1 MSDTTERMLHGLDEG
16 QRDAVVHP
24 APPLRIIAGAGAGK
38 TRVLTRRI
46 AYQSAVETIDPRRV
60 LALTFTRKAA
70 GELNSRLR
78 SLGLRDSV
86 AAGTFHGIAYGQLRR
101 YWADKNRVAPGLLDR
116 KAPLVARVLPRG
128 LGETAVLDVISEIE
142 WAKAR
147 VVGPDDYE
155 AAALAADR
163 RPPAPLALMAEAY
176 GRYEQEKKA
185 RRVVDFDDL
194 LSLCRR
200 ALETDTEFGSAQR
213 WRFRHLFVDEFQ
225 DVNPSQFALLKAWLG
240 SSADL
245 CVVGDPRQA
254 IYSWNG
260 ADATYINDFDQH
272 FPGAASVELRNNYRS
287 TPQVMAIAQAV
298 LRGASTLAAT
308 VATKANGPLPR
319 VRAYENDSAE
329 ARGIA
334 RAVRDAHDPGKRWG
348 DQAVL
353 VRTNGQIPLLEEA
366 FGRAKI
372 PFRTRGGGLLR
383 LPDAR
388 SIIRG
393 IERSAQ
399 PLTVSIADLSA
410 ASGDD
415 PLGDAPDAL
424 DAPEAPD
431 TRRVIVDTIVRLAH
445 EYLTIDPSATG
456 SAFSS
461 WLQTTTGG
469 DEVDDKT
476 DAIDIATFHAAKG
489 LEWPIVHIA
498 GVEQGLVPISYAR
511 TPEAQ
516 AEEQRLFYV
525 ALTRAEHTVQCSWAR
540 ERQFGARSSSRS
552 PSPYL
557 GLVED
562 ALDRLTN
569 TTRPVDQRRQA
580 AAQRK
585 RLGSPNASKTAS
597 TDPLVVALKSWRS
610 TTSRAANVPA
620 YVVFSDATLEA
631 IASSKPKT
639 KVALGRVPG
648 IGPVKLDRYAE
659 ALLRIVSEA
668 VG

>member
-1 MSDTTERMLHGLDEG
+1 MSDTTERMLTGLDDA
-16 QRDAVVHP
+16 QREAVLHP

-46 AYQSAVETIDPRRV
+46 AYQSAADAIDPRRV

-70 GELNSRLR
+70 GELNARLR
-78 SLGLRDSV
+78 SLGLRDAV
-86 AAGTFHGIAYGQLRR
+86 AAGTFHGIAYAQLRR
-101 YWADKNRVAPGLLDR
+101 YWADNNRAAPGLLER
-116 KAPLVARVLPRG
+116 KASLVARVLPRG

-147 VVGPDDYE
+147 VVSADEYE
-155 AAALAADR
+155 SAALAADR

-176 GRYEQEKKA
+176 RRYEQEKKA

-225 DVNPSQFALLKAWLG
+225 DVNPSQFTLLKAWLA

-272 FPGAASVELRNNYRS
+272 FPGAATVELRNNYRS
-287 TPQVMAIAQAV
+287 TPQVMSIAQAV

-319 VRAYENDSAE
+319 IRMYDSDSDE

-334 RAVRDAHDPGKRWG
+334 RAVRDAHEPGKRWG

-353 VRTNGQIPLLEEA
+353 VRTNAQIPIIEE
-366 FGRAKI
+366 GLRRAKI

-383 LPDAR
+383 LPEAR

-393 IERSAQ
+393 LERSSQ
-399 PLTVSIADLSA
+399 PLAASITDLSA
-410 ASGDD
+410 VDDDD
-415 PLGDAPDAL
+415 PAVEED
-424 DAPEAPD
+424 APD
-431 TRRVIVDTIVRLAH
+431 TRRAIVDTIVRLAN
-445 EYLTIDPSATG
+445 EYLSIDPSATG
-456 SAFSS
+456 SAFST

-469 DEVDDKT
+469 DDVDDKS
-476 DAIDIATFHAAKG
+476 DAVDLATFHAAKG
-489 LEWPIVHIA
+489 LEWSIVHIA
-498 GVEQGLVPISYAR
+498 GLEQGLVPISYAR
-511 TPEAQ
+511 TPDAQ

-525 ALTRAEHTVQCSWAR
+525 ALTRAEHTVQCSWAQ

-552 PSPYL
+552 RSPYL
-557 GLVED
+557 ELVED

-569 TTRPVDQRRQA
+569 TVRPVDQRLQA
-580 AAQRK
+580 AAQRQ
-585 RLGSPNASKTAS
+585 RLGVPKGAKTAA
-597 TDPLVVALKSWRS
+597 TDPLVIALKSWRS
-610 TTSRAANVPA
+610 ATSRAANVPA
-620 YVVFSDATLEA
+620 YVVFSDATLDA

-639 KVALGRVPG
+639 RVALGRVPG
-648 IGPVKLDRYAE
+648 IGPIKLDRYAD
-659 ALLRIVSEA
+659 ALLRIVSESR
-668 VG
+668 

>member
-1 MSDTTERMLHGLDEG
+1 MSDTTERMLEGLDDA
-16 QRDAVVHP
+16 QRDAVLHP

-46 AYQSAVETIDPRRV
+46 AYQSAIEAIDPRRV

-86 AAGTFHGIAYGQLRR
+86 AAGTFHGIAYAQLRR
-101 YWADKNRVAPGLLDR
+101 YWADNNRTAPGLLER
-116 KAPLVARVLPRG
+116 KASVVARVLPRG
-128 LGETAVLDVISEIE
+128 LGDTAVLDVISEIE

-147 VVGPDDYE
+147 VVSPDAYE
-155 AAALAADR
+155 AAAHAADR
-163 RPPAPLALMAEAY
+163 RPSASLSLMAEAY
-176 GRYEQEKKA
+176 RRYEQEKKE

-225 DVNPSQFALLKAWLG
+225 DVNPSQFTLLKAWLG

-260 ADATYINDFDQH
+260 ADAGYINDFDQH

-298 LRGASTLAAT
+298 LRGASTLAPT
-308 VATKANGPLPR
+308 VATRADGPLPR
-319 VRAYENDSAE
+319 VRAFENDVDE

-334 RAVRDAHDPGKRWG
+334 RAVRDAHGPGKRWA

-353 VRTNGQIPLLEEA
+353 VRTNGQILVLEDA
-366 FGRAKI
+366 LRKAKI

-383 LPDAR
+383 LPEAR

-393 IERSAQ
+393 LERSSQ
-399 PLTVSIADLSA
+399 PLATAITDLSEP
-410 ASGDD
+410 DD
-415 PLGDAPDAL
+415 DDAPQSSDAPDA
-424 DAPEAPD
+424 PD
-431 TRRVIVDTIVRLAH
+431 TRGVIVDTIVRLAY
-445 EYLTIDPSATG
+445 EYLSIDPAATG
-456 SAFSS
+456 SAFST

-476 DAIDIATFHAAKG
+476 DAVDIATFHAAKG
-489 LEWPIVHIA
+489 LEWSIVHIA
-498 GVEQGLVPISYAR
+498 GLEQGLVPISYAR
-511 TPEAQ
+511 TPDAQ

-525 ALTRAEHTVQCSWAR
+525 AVTRAEHTVLCSWSK
-540 ERQFGARSSSRS
+540 ERQFGARASSRN

-557 GLVED
+557 QLVED

-569 TTRPVDQRRQA
+569 TTRPVDQRQQA

-585 RLGSPNASKTAS
+585 RLGTSSGPKTAS

-639 KVALGRVPG
+639 RGALGRVPG
-648 IGPVKLDRYAE
+648 IGPVKLDRYAD
-659 ALLRIVSEA
+659 ALLRIVKEA
-668 VG
+668 AS

>member
-1 MSDTTERMLHGLDEG
+1 MSVTTESMLHGLDDAQHE
-16 QRDAVVHP
+16 AVVHP

-46 AYQSAVETIDPRRV
+46 AYQSAIDAIDPRRV

-70 GELNSRLR
+70 GELNSRVR

-86 AAGTFHGIAYGQLRR
+86 AAGTFHGIAYAQLRR
-101 YWADKNRVAPGLLDR
+101 YWADKNRAAPGLLER
-116 KAPLVARVLPRG
+116 KASLVARVLPRG

-147 VVGPDDYE
+147 VVGPDEYE
-155 AAALAADR
+155 SAALAADR

-176 GRYEQEKKA
+176 RRYEQEKKA

-260 ADATYINDFDQH
+260 ADATYINDFDQF

-287 TPQVMAIAQAV
+287 TPQVMAVAQAV

-308 VATKANGPLPR
+308 VATKPNGPLPR
-319 VRAYENDSAE
+319 VRRYENDSAE
-329 ARGIA
+329 ARGVA
-334 RAVRDAHDPGKRWG
+334 RAVRDAHGPGKRWG

-353 VRTNGQIPLLEEA
+353 VRTNAQIPLLEEA
-366 FGRAKI
+366 LRRAKI

-393 IERSAQ
+393 LERSSQ
-399 PLTVSIADLSA
+399 PLAASISDLSA
-410 ASGDD
+410 PFDDDDSSVDEPTGD
-415 PLGDAPDAL
+415 
-424 DAPEAPD
+424 APD
-431 TRRVIVDTIVRLAH
+431 TRRTIVDTIVRLAY
-445 EYLTIDPSATG
+445 EYLSIDASATG
-456 SAFSS
+456 AAFST

-469 DEVDDKT
+469 DDVDDKS
-476 DAIDIATFHAAKG
+476 DAVDIATFHAAKG
-489 LEWPIVHIA
+489 LEWPVVHIA
-498 GVEQGLVPISYAR
+498 GVEQGLVPISFAR
-511 TPEAQ
+511 TPDAQ

-525 ALTRAEHTVQCSWAR
+525 ALTRAEHTVHCSWAQ
-540 ERQFGARSSSRS
+540 ERQFGARASSRN

-557 GLVED
+557 QLVED

-569 TTRPVDQRRQA
+569 TIRPVDQRQQA
-580 AAQRK
+580 AAQRQ
-585 RLGSPNASKTAS
+585 RLGVPNSAKTAS
-597 TDPLVVALKSWRS
+597 TDPLFVALKSWRS

-620 YVVFSDATLEA
+620 YVVFSDATLDA

-639 KVALGRVPG
+639 RVALGRVPG
-648 IGPVKLDRYAE
+648 IGPVKLDRYAD
-659 ALLRIVSEA
+659 ALLRIVKEA
-668 VG
+668 AT

>member
-1 MSDTTERMLHGLDEG
+1 MSDTTERMLEGLDDA
-16 QRDAVVHP
+16 QREAVLHP
-24 APPLRIIAGAGAGK
+24 EPPLRIIAGAGAGK

-46 AYQSAVETIDPRRV
+46 AYQSAIDAIDPRRV

-78 SLGLRDSV
+78 GLGLRDSV
-86 AAGTFHGIAYGQLRR
+86 AAGTFHGIAYAQLRR
-101 YWADKNRVAPGLLDR
+101 YWADNNRTAPGLLDR

-128 LGETAVLDVISEIE
+128 LGDTAVLDVISEIE

-147 VVGPDDYE
+147 VVSPDAYE
-155 AAALAADR
+155 DAAHAADR
-163 RPPAPLALMAEAY
+163 RPPASLALMAEAY
-176 GRYEQEKKA
+176 RRYEQEKKE

-225 DVNPSQFALLKAWLG
+225 DVNPSQFTLLKAWLG

-298 LRGASTLAAT
+298 LRGASNLAPT
-308 VATKANGPLPR
+308 VATKPAGPLPR
-319 VRAYENDSAE
+319 VKEYENDVDE

-334 RAVRDAHDPGKRWG
+334 RAVRDAHDPGKRWA

-353 VRTNGQIPLLEEA
+353 VRTNGQIPVLEEA
-366 FGRAKI
+366 LRKAKI

-383 LPDAR
+383 LPEAR

-393 IERSAQ
+393 LERSPQ
-399 PLTVSIADLSA
+399 PLASSVTDLA
-410 ASGDD
+410 VASDD
-415 PLGDAPDAL
+415 DDLQTDG
-424 DAPEAPD
+424 PEAPD
-431 TRRVIVDTIVRLAH
+431 TRRVIVDTIVRLAT
-445 EYLTIDPSATG
+445 EYLSIDPSATG
-456 SAFSS
+456 SAFST

-469 DEVDDKT
+469 DDVNDKS

-489 LEWPIVHIA
+489 LEWAIVHIA

-511 TPEAQ
+511 TPDAQ

-525 ALTRAEHTVQCSWAR
+525 AVTRAEHTVLCSWSK
-540 ERQFGARSSSRS
+540 ERQFGNRVSTRS

-557 GLVED
+557 RLVED
-562 ALDRLTN
+562 ALDVLTN
-569 TTRPVDQRRQA
+569 TTRPVDNRQQV

-585 RLGSPNASKTAS
+585 KLGSSAGTKTDNN
-597 TDPLVVALKSWRS
+597 DPLYVALKSWRS
-610 TTSRAANVPA
+610 TASRAANVPA
-620 YVVFSDATLEA
+620 YVVFHDATLEA
-631 IASSKPKT
+631 IATSKPKT
-639 KVALGRVPG
+639 RAALGRVPG

-659 ALLRIVSEA
+659 ELLRIVKET
-668 VG
+668 VH

>member
-1 MSDTTERMLHGLDEG
+1 MSDTTERMLEGLDEA
-16 QRDAVVHP
+16 QREAVLHP

-46 AYQSAVETIDPRRV
+46 AYQSAVDAIDPRRV

-86 AAGTFHGIAYGQLRR
+86 AAGTFHGIAYAQLRR
-101 YWADKNRVAPGLLDR
+101 YWADNNRTAPGLLER
-116 KAPLVARVLPRG
+116 KASVVARVLPRG
-128 LGETAVLDVISEIE
+128 LGDTAVLDVISEIE

-147 VVGPDDYE
+147 VVSPDAYE
-155 AAALAADR
+155 AAAHAADR
-163 RPPAPLALMAEAY
+163 RPSASLSLMAEAY
-176 GRYEQEKKA
+176 RRYEQEKKE

-225 DVNPSQFALLKAWLG
+225 DVNPSQFTLLKAWLG

-260 ADATYINDFDQH
+260 ADAGYINDFDQH

-298 LRGASTLAAT
+298 LRGASTLAPT
-308 VATKANGPLPR
+308 VATRADGPLPR
-319 VRAYENDSAE
+319 VRAFENDIDE

-334 RAVRDAHDPGKRWG
+334 RAVRDAHGPGKRWA

-353 VRTNGQIPLLEEA
+353 VRTNGQILVLEDA
-366 FGRAKI
+366 LRKAKI

-393 IERSAQ
+393 LERSSQ
-399 PLTVSIADLSA
+399 PLAISITDLSEP
-410 ASGDD
+410 DD
-415 PLGDAPDAL
+415 DDAPQSSE
-424 DAPEAPD
+424 APDAPD
-431 TRRVIVDTIVRLAH
+431 TRGVIVDTIVRLAY
-445 EYLTIDPSATG
+445 EYLSIDPSATG
-456 SAFSS
+456 SAFST

-476 DAIDIATFHAAKG
+476 DAIDIATVHAAKG

-498 GVEQGLVPISYAR
+498 GLEQGLVPISYAR
-511 TPEAQ
+511 TPDAQ

-525 ALTRAEHTVQCSWAR
+525 AVTRAEHTVLCSWSK
-540 ERQFGARSSSRS
+540 ERQFGARASSRN

-557 GLVED
+557 QLVED
-562 ALDRLTN
+562 ALDHLTN
-569 TTRPVDQRRQA
+569 TTRPVDQRQQA

-585 RLGSPNASKTAS
+585 RLGVSSGPKTAS

-639 KVALGRVPG
+639 RGALGRVPG
-648 IGPVKLDRYAE
+648 IGPVKLDRYAA

-668 VG
+668 AS

>member
-1 MSDTTERMLHGLDEG
+1 MSDMTERMLEGLDDA
-16 QRDAVVHP
+16 QRDAVLHP

-46 AYQSAVETIDPRRV
+46 AYQSAIEAIDPRRV

-86 AAGTFHGIAYGQLRR
+86 AAGTFHGIAYAQLRR
-101 YWADKNRVAPGLLDR
+101 YWADNNRTAPGLLER
-116 KAPLVARVLPRG
+116 KASVVARVLPRG
-128 LGETAVLDVISEIE
+128 LGDTAVLDVISEIE

-147 VVGPDDYE
+147 VVSPDAYE
-155 AAALAADR
+155 AAAHAADR
-163 RPPAPLALMAEAY
+163 RPSASLSLMAEAY
-176 GRYEQEKKA
+176 RRYEQEKKE

-225 DVNPSQFALLKAWLG
+225 DVNPSQFTLLKAWLG

-260 ADATYINDFDQH
+260 ADAGYINDFDQH

-298 LRGASTLAAT
+298 LRGASTLAPT
-308 VATKANGPLPR
+308 VATRADGPLPR
-319 VRAYENDSAE
+319 VRAFENDIDE

-334 RAVRDAHDPGKRWG
+334 RAVRDAHGPGKRWV

-353 VRTNGQIPLLEEA
+353 VRTNGQILVLEDA
-366 FGRAKI
+366 LRKAKI

-383 LPDAR
+383 LPEAR
-388 SIIRG
+388 SIVRG
-393 IERSAQ
+393 LERSSQ
-399 PLTVSIADLSA
+399 PLAVSITDLSER
-410 ASGDD
+410 DD
-415 PLGDAPDAL
+415 DDAPQSSE
-424 DAPEAPD
+424 APDAPD
-431 TRRVIVDTIVRLAH
+431 TRGVIVDTIVRLAY
-445 EYLTIDPSATG
+445 EYLSIDPSATG
-456 SAFSS
+456 SAFST

-498 GVEQGLVPISYAR
+498 GLEQGLVPISYAR
-511 TPEAQ
+511 TPDAQ

-525 ALTRAEHTVQCSWAR
+525 AVTRAEHTVLCSWSK
-540 ERQFGARSSSRS
+540 ERQFGARASSRN

-557 GLVED
+557 QLVED

-569 TTRPVDQRRQA
+569 TTRPVDQRQQA

-585 RLGSPNASKTAS
+585 RLGATSGPKTAS

-639 KVALGRVPG
+639 RGALGRVPG
-648 IGPVKLDRYAE
+648 IGPVKLDRYAD
-659 ALLRIVSEA
+659 ALLRIVTETAS
-668 VG
+668 

>member
-1 MSDTTERMLHGLDEG
+1 MSDMTERMLEGLDDA
-16 QRDAVVHP
+16 QRDAVLHP

-46 AYQSAVETIDPRRV
+46 AYQSAIEAIDPRRV

-86 AAGTFHGIAYGQLRR
+86 AAGTFHGIAYAQLRR
-101 YWADKNRVAPGLLDR
+101 YWADNNRTAPGLLER
-116 KAPLVARVLPRG
+116 KASVVARVLPRG
-128 LGETAVLDVISEIE
+128 LGDTAVLDVISEIE

-147 VVGPDDYE
+147 VVSPDAYE
-155 AAALAADR
+155 AAAHAADR
-163 RPPAPLALMAEAY
+163 RPSASLSLMAEAY
-176 GRYEQEKKA
+176 RRYEQEKKE

-213 WRFRHLFVDEFQ
+213 WLFRHLFVDEFQ
-225 DVNPSQFALLKAWLG
+225 DVNPAQFTLLKAWLG

-260 ADATYINDFDQH
+260 ADAGYINDFDQH

-298 LRGASTLAAT
+298 LRGASTLAPT
-308 VATKANGPLPR
+308 VATRADGPLPR
-319 VRAYENDSAE
+319 VRAFENDIDE

-334 RAVRDAHDPGKRWG
+334 RAVRDAHGPGKRWV

-353 VRTNGQIPLLEEA
+353 VCTNGQILVLEDA
-366 FGRAKI
+366 LRKAKI

-383 LPDAR
+383 LPEAR
-388 SIIRG
+388 SIVRG
-393 IERSAQ
+393 LERSSQ
-399 PLTVSIADLSA
+399 PLAVSITDLSER
-410 ASGDD
+410 DD
-415 PLGDAPDAL
+415 DDAPQSSE
-424 DAPEAPD
+424 APDAPD
-431 TRRVIVDTIVRLAH
+431 TRGVIVDTIVRLAY
-445 EYLTIDPSATG
+445 EYLSIDPSATG
-456 SAFSS
+456 SAFST

-498 GVEQGLVPISYAR
+498 GLEQGLVPISYAR
-511 TPEAQ
+511 TPDAQ

-525 ALTRAEHTVQCSWAR
+525 AVTRAEHTVLCSWSK
-540 ERQFGARSSSRS
+540 ERQFGARASSRN

-557 GLVED
+557 QLVED

-569 TTRPVDQRRQA
+569 TTRPVDQRQQA

-585 RLGSPNASKTAS
+585 RLGATSGPKTAS

-639 KVALGRVPG
+639 RGALGRVPG
-648 IGPVKLDRYAE
+648 IGPVKLDRYAD

-668 VG
+668 AS

>member
-1 MSDTTERMLHGLDEG
+1 MSDTSERMLEGLDDA
-16 QRDAVVHP
+16 QRAAVLHP

-46 AYQSAVETIDPRRV
+46 AYQSAIEAIDPRRV

-86 AAGTFHGIAYGQLRR
+86 AAGTFHGIAYAQLRR
-101 YWADKNRVAPGLLDR
+101 YWADNNRTAPGLLER
-116 KAPLVARVLPRG
+116 KAQVVARVLPRG
-128 LGETAVLDVISEIE
+128 LGDTAVLDVISEIE

-147 VVGPDDYE
+147 VVSPDAYE
-155 AAALAADR
+155 AAAYAADR
-163 RPPAPLALMAEAY
+163 RPPASLSLMAEAY
-176 GRYEQEKKA
+176 RRYEQEKKE

-225 DVNPSQFALLKAWLG
+225 DVNPSQFTLLKAWLG

-260 ADATYINDFDQH
+260 ADAGYINDFDQH
-272 FPGAASVELRNNYRS
+272 FPGAASVELLNNYRS

-308 VATKANGPLPR
+308 VATRAAGPLPR
-319 VRAYENDSAE
+319 VRAFENDVDE

-334 RAVRDAHDPGKRWG
+334 RAVRDAHGPGKRWA

-353 VRTNGQIPLLEEA
+353 VRTNGQILVLEDA
-366 FGRAKI
+366 LRKAKI

-383 LPDAR
+383 LADAR

-393 IERSAQ
+393 LERSSQ
-399 PLTVSIADLSA
+399 PLASSITDLTEP
-410 ASGDD
+410 DD
-415 PLGDAPDAL
+415 DDEPQSSEAPD
-424 DAPEAPD
+424 APD
-431 TRRVIVDTIVRLAH
+431 TRRMIVDTIVRLAY
-445 EYLTIDPSATG
+445 EYLSIDPSATG
-456 SAFSS
+456 SAFST

-498 GVEQGLVPISYAR
+498 GLEQGLVPISYAR
-511 TPEAQ
+511 TPDAQ

-525 ALTRAEHTVQCSWAR
+525 AVTRAEHTVICSWSK
-540 ERQFGARSSSRS
+540 ERQFGARASSRN

-557 GLVED
+557 QLVED

-569 TTRPVDQRRQA
+569 TIRPVDQRQQA

-585 RLGSPNASKTAS
+585 RLGVSSTPKTAS

-639 KVALGRVPG
+639 RGALGRVPG
-648 IGPVKLDRYAE
+648 IGPVKLDRYAD

-668 VG
+668 AS

>member
-1 MSDTTERMLHGLDEG
+1 MSDMTERMLEGLDDA
-16 QRDAVVHP
+16 QRDAVLHP

-46 AYQSAVETIDPRRV
+46 AYQSGIEAIDPRRV

-86 AAGTFHGIAYGQLRR
+86 AAGTFHGIAYAQLRR
-101 YWADKNRVAPGLLDR
+101 YWADNNRTAPGLLER
-116 KAPLVARVLPRG
+116 KAQVVARVLPRG
-128 LGETAVLDVISEIE
+128 LGDTAVLDVISEIE

-147 VVGPDDYE
+147 VVSPDAYE
-155 AAALAADR
+155 AAAYAADR
-163 RPPAPLALMAEAY
+163 RPPASLSLMAEAY
-176 GRYEQEKKA
+176 RRYEQEKKE

-200 ALETDTEFGSAQR
+200 ALETDTEFSSAQR

-225 DVNPSQFALLKAWLG
+225 DVNPSQFTLLKAWLG

-260 ADATYINDFDQH
+260 ADAGYINDFDQH
-272 FPGAASVELRNNYRS
+272 FPGAASVELLNNYRS

-308 VATKANGPLPR
+308 VATRAAGPLPR
-319 VRAYENDSAE
+319 VRAFENDVDE

-334 RAVRDAHDPGKRWG
+334 RAVRDAHGPGKRWA

-353 VRTNGQIPLLEEA
+353 VRTNGQILVLEDA
-366 FGRAKI
+366 LRKAKI

-393 IERSAQ
+393 LERSSQ
-399 PLTVSIADLSA
+399 PLASSITDLTEP
-410 ASGDD
+410 DD
-415 PLGDAPDAL
+415 DEAPQSSEAPD
-424 DAPEAPD
+424 APD
-431 TRRVIVDTIVRLAH
+431 TRRMIVDTIVRLAY
-445 EYLTIDPSATG
+445 EYLSIDPSATG
-456 SAFSS
+456 SAFST

-498 GVEQGLVPISYAR
+498 GLEQGLVPISYAR
-511 TPEAQ
+511 TPDAQ

-525 ALTRAEHTVQCSWAR
+525 AVTRAEHTVICSWSK
-540 ERQFGARSSSRS
+540 ERQFGARASSRN

-557 GLVED
+557 QLVED

-569 TTRPVDQRRQA
+569 TIRPVDQRQQA

-585 RLGSPNASKTAS
+585 RLGVSSTPKTAS

-639 KVALGRVPG
+639 RGALGRVPG
-648 IGPVKLDRYAE
+648 IGPVKLDRYAD

-668 VG
+668 AS